1 MQRILLARPRGYCA
15 GVERAIDTVERA
27 LRRYGV
33 PVYVRREIVH
43 NRHVVADLEA
53 KGAIFVE
60 DERDVPDGALVVFS
74 AHGVAPEVHDRAA
87 SRNLSVIDATCPLVT
102 KVHREA
108 RRFARRDLTILLIGH
123 ADHDEVIGTAGHAP
137 ERTVLVQTAEEAA
150 TVVVDDPDRVAYL
163 CQTTLSVDDTAV
175 IVDVLRRRFPAL
187 QGPPTD
193 DICYAT
199 QNRQEAVKAVAA
211 RADVVLVIGSANSSN
226 SNRLVEVARA
236 AGAAAHLIDDEG
248 DIDLAWLRDADSIGV
263 TAGASAP
270 EHLVEGVID
279 FLRARGA
286 ELVEDVQVAEEH
298 VVFSPPVQLR
308 PRAAMTA
315 GAVAAGSA

>member
-1 MQRILLARPRGYCA
+1 
-15 GVERAIDTVERA
+15 
-27 LRRYGV
+27 
-33 PVYVRREIVH
+33 
-43 NRHVVADLEA
+43 
-53 KGAIFVE
+53 
-60 DERDVPDGALVVFS
+60 
-74 AHGVAPEVHDRAA
+74 
-87 SRNLSVIDATCPLVT
+87 
-102 KVHREA
+102 
-108 RRFARRDLTILLIGH
+108 
-123 ADHDEVIGTAGHAP
+123 
-137 ERTVLVQTAEEAA
+137 
-150 TVVVDDPDRVAYL
+150 
-163 CQTTLSVDDTAV
+163 
-175 IVDVLRRRFPAL
+175 
-187 QGPPTD
+187 
-193 DICYAT
+193 
-199 QNRQEAVKAVAA
+199 VKAVAA

-236 AGAAAHLIDDEG
+236 AGAAAHLIDDED

-298 VVFSPPVQLR
+298 IVFSPPVQLR